1 MVLVKGSPPHTRD
14 KCIAV
19 CRRALET
26 GIIPAYAGQIYRR
39 KYEVSLFRD
48 HPRIRGTNFLF
59 YNFHPIRPGSSPHT
73 RDKYSKGKICRDYGG
88 IIPAYAGQI
97 QILTFLPPVL
107 WDHPR
112 IRGTNS
118 DFGLKLPDIKGSS
131 PHTRDKYGINLQYG
145 GRHRI
150 IPAYAGQ
157 MGQSR

>member
-97 QILTFLPPVL
+97 KIYDHHETGYR
-107 WDHPR
+107 DHPR
-112 IRGTNS
+112 IRGTNIFS
-118 DFGLKLPDIKGSS
+118 PSAFSQRSGSS
-131 PHTRDKYGINLQYG
+131 PHTRDKS
-145 GRHRI
+145 R
-150 IPAYAGQ
+150 
-157 MGQSR
+157 QSDS